1 MEEFENNIE
10 LRVLLLGLY
19 KKQDDETFNDILLVM
34 ENSKVFSKKIGKKY
48 LKQLKKLNLIEDNNF
63 TFLGLQKAKE
73 IEAEFKL

>member
-19 KKQDDETFNDILLVM
+19 KKQEDETFNDILLVM
-34 ENSKVFSKKIGKKY
+34 ENTKVFSKKVGKKY